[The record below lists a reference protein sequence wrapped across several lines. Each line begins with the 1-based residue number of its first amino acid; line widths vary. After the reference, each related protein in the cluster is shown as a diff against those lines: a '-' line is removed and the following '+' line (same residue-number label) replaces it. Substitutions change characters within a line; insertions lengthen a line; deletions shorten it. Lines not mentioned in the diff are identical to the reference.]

1 MQCKKCGTD
10 IQDNSKFCPSCG
22 SPVNEVP
29 EKEASA
35 PAKSGGIMK
44 TIGKVIGGLVLLAMI
59 GSCMSDNKDSKT
71 TKTTTST
78 TKAVAQLNADQV
90 KFLQS
95 VGISEPTVTNESN
108 NSKTFNSKGNQYKLY
123 TNEKGG
129 ITKVCK
135 VIGEKEWYVWTDD
148 HGKWTVP
155 ANDGKYIIVDIDEMN
170 SSLKA
175 NAARASKNYKGVD
188 VKFTGWIAN
197 IDSDGDYISV
207 RGQDRYAI
215 LNNFHCR
222 LKDKKHKDIVI
233 NKNQGSKV
241 TIKGKITDVGEIMGY
256 TVKVDDIQ

>member
-1 MQCKKCGTD
+1 MQCKKCGSD

-22 SPVNEVP
+22 VPINNTPETEVP
-29 EKEASA
+29 A
-35 PAKSGGIMK
+35 PPPKNGIMK
-44 TIGKVIGGLVLLAMI
+44 TVSKVIGGLVVLAMI
-59 GSCMSDNKDSKT
+59 GSCMSGNKDNKTD
-71 TKTTTST
+71 KTTTP
-78 TKAVAQLNADQV
+78 TKVIAQLNADQV
-90 KFLQS
+90 KFLQT
-95 VGISEPTVTNESN
+95 VGITETTVTSESG

-148 HGKWTVP
+148 HGKWDVP
-155 ANDGKYIIVDIDEMN
+155 ANDGKYIIIDIDEMN
-170 SSLKA
+170 SSLKT

-222 LKDKKHKDIVI
+222 LKDKKHKEIVI
-233 NKNQGSKV
+233 NKNQGNKV

-256 TVKVDDIQ
+256 RVKVDEIQ